1 MGAVVAVL
9 LEPDGTY
16 TLREEQRTAMNAVI
30 GEKDVVATPFPSAF
44 WLTTARQHTSG
55 VAPCTNQKPRAA
67 ATRHDWQ

>member
-9 LEPDGTY
+9 LELDDGK
-16 TLREEQRTAMNAVI
+16 
-30 GEKDVVATPFPSAF
+30 KDVFALPPSAF